1 VIDDK
6 KLQDELLELLTEQQI
21 PEELRSH
28 PPPYD
33 WKSLLRPLGKFVLVI
48 IGICAAPF
56 VASIIMAVA
65 TTCPIVLV
73 IWVLIYFLQQKYN
86 PGGKGYGRN

>member
-56 VASIIMAVA
+56 VASIIIAIV
-65 TTCPIVLV
+65 TLCPVIVP
-73 IWVLIYFLQQKYN
+73 IWILMYIAQQKTN
-86 PGGKGYGRN
+86 PTNRR